1 MVPRTHKF
9 LTALGVLFIIL
20 SFALLPWLV
29 IAPQGYLDTNVQ
41 QVIDWL
47 LEALQ
52 HWGPPPVQAVIGF
65 LEQSTHLQGWKLLLS
80 PAAGWGLKTLIVA
93 PAALATFSL
102 LWELLNMWLRE
113 VDLATIVS
121 VAQAVLAILLLALL
135 VGHIPTIERLGATHS
150 YLMGLTVALFGVRI
164 GWGLWGTLLGLALLA
179 AGALLRFL
187 GTSGGAGRRPTRY
200 RRYPYH

>member
-1 MVPRTHKF
+1 MAEVTHRAIVLSGF
-9 LTALGVLFIIL
+9 LIIIL

-29 IAPQGYLDTNVQ
+29 IAPQSYLDANVQ

-47 LEALQ
+47 LEALGR
-52 HWGPPPVQAVIGF
+52 WGPPPVQLMIGF
-65 LEQSTHLQGWKLLLS
+65 LEQVTHLQGWKLLLS
-80 PAAGWGLKTLIVA
+80 PAAGWGLKALVVA
-93 PAALATFSL
+93 PVALAVLSL

-121 VAQAVLAILLLALL
+121 VVQVAVAVLLLALL
-135 VGHIPTIERLGATHS
+135 VGHIPTIERLGAAHS
-150 YLMGLTVALFGVRI
+150 YLMGLTVALFGIRV

-187 GTSGGAGRRPTRY
+187 GTGGGAGRRPTRY
-200 RRYPYH
+200 HRYR

>member
-1 MVPRTHKF
+1 MAD
-9 LTALGVLFIIL
+9 TAHRVIILAGLLIVIL

-29 IAPQGYLDTNVQ
+29 IASQSYLDANVQ

-52 HWGPPPVQAVIGF
+52 RWGPPPVQAVVGF
-65 LEQSTHLQGWKLLLS
+65 LEQVTHLQGWKLLFS
-80 PAAGWGLKTLIVA
+80 PAAGWVLKTLIVA
-93 PAALATFSL
+93 PAALAALSL
-102 LWELLNMWLRE
+102 LWELLNLWLRE
-113 VDLATIVS
+113 EDLAAIVS
-121 VAQAVLAILLLALL
+121 VVQVAVAVLLLALL
-135 VGHIPTIERLGATHS
+135 VGHIPTIERLGAAHS
-150 YLMGLTVALFGVRI
+150 YLMGLTVALFGIRV